1 MTDSEVDLSHVR
13 RMWDD
18 DGASAHLGMEATVV
32 EVDHAVVRMTVGDHM
47 VNGHAI
53 VHGGYLFTLADSA
66 FALACNSR
74 GVLTVAA
81 GADITFVTSARLGD
95 VLVAEARVRVDYG
108 RSGITDVTV
117 TREAD
122 GAVDRRVPGAVPV
135 AAEPVMS
142 HQRRGGCLSVDRTP
156 TDQGDPVSTTTRMA
170 RIPLVD
176 ESNLLVKGMNWY
188 TRRSYGAVMEPA
200 LALAH
205 NRKVLTSTMRFQN
218 ATKRWDALDASLK
231 HLAALSAAATV
242 GCSWCLDFGYW
253 VSHTEGV
260 DRAKLEAITSWR
272 TSDAYTDLER
282 RVIEYAEAMSTTP
295 MGVTDEMVAG
305 LLENL
310 SEAAVVELTAAV
322 ALENFY
328 SRSNS
333 ALGFTSQGFKEQCDL
348 RPAHG

>member
-1 MTDSEVDLSHVR
+1 M
-13 RMWDD
+13 
-18 DGASAHLGMEATVV
+18 
-32 EVDHAVVRMTVGDHM
+32 
-47 VNGHAI
+47 
-53 VHGGYLFTLADSA
+53 
-66 FALACNSR
+66 
-74 GVLTVAA
+74 
-81 GADITFVTSARLGD
+81 
-95 VLVAEARVRVDYG
+95 
-108 RSGITDVTV
+108 
-117 TREAD
+117 
-122 GAVDRRVPGAVPV
+122 
-135 AAEPVMS
+135 
-142 HQRRGGCLSVDRTP
+142 
-156 TDQGDPVSTTTRMA
+156 STTTRMA

-231 HLAALSAAATV
+231 HLAAMSAAATV

-272 TSDAYTDLER
+272 SSDAYTDLER
-282 RVIEYAEAMSTTP
+282 GVIEYAEAMSTTP